1 MDNIYIEKYQNTDFR
16 AVIALLVQ
24 SFKSKFCRHQK
35 LSNNDIGN
43 ILYASWHLKSD
54 DPAYL
59 HFVAKQ
65 NKKVVGVILIRCD
78 KTENTNKNIPIVSL
92 CRRYGIYNVIMM
104 YTKMAMLESHKLNE
118 GECYIEHIAVNGTCR
133 GKGIGMLL
141 LQHGEQALLDRGYTS
156 YTLAVAGGNP
166 AKHLYNRF
174 GFVDIKKTKSHLKGY
189 LIGESR
195 WTIMH
200 KVYNHE
206 YTKNET
212 MVKGASDKD

>member
-1 MDNIYIEKYQNTDFR
+1 MLMDNIYIEKYQNADFR
-16 AVIALLVQ
+16 PVIALLVQ

-35 LSNNDIGN
+35 LSNNDIEN
-43 ILYASWHLKSD
+43 ILYVSWYLKSD

-65 NKKVVGVILIRCD
+65 NKKVVGVILIRCG
-78 KTENTNKNIPIVSL
+78 KTQNTKRNIPIISL
-92 CRRYGIYNVIMM
+92 CRRYGVNNVIMI
-104 YTKMAMLESHKLNE
+104 YTKMVMLGNHKLKE
-118 GECYIEHIAVNGTCR
+118 GECYIEHIAVNGICR

-174 GFVDIKKTKSHLKGY
+174 GFEDVQKSKSRLKGY
-189 LIGESR
+189 FIGESQ
-195 WTIMH
+195 WTIMQ
-200 KVYNHE
+200 KIFME
-206 YTKNET
+206 KL
-212 MVKGASDKD
+212 